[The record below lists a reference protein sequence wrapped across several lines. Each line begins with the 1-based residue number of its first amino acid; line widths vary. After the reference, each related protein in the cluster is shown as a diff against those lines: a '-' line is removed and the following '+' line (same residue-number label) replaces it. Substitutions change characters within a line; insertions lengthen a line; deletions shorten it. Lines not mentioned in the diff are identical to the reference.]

1 MGDGHSIDFLFFAE
15 LHLQRQ
21 TRSYLNETVICL
33 LKSHEGQKSGSNRL
47 KNFVQISPLNFCSD
61 ILNGETFAKETYL
74 GPFSRDFIF
83 QNTVH
88 SRNIIHTKL
97 KISHARKFILFRKR
111 IFCNYFNIN

>member
-33 LKSHEGQKSGSNRL
+33 LKSHEGH
-47 KNFVQISPLNFCSD
+47 

-97 KISHARKFILFRKR
+97 KISPARKFILFRKR